1 MKQPDIILAKYSF
14 LVLITFLV
22 VLIFSI
28 MMWILSLSGKCS
40 KFEPKDQEKKKKKKD
55 NTIIYL
61 FLFILICSMAAQAVN
76 QSYTVIVP
84 KAAIKAATTVLKN
97 A

>member
-1 MKQPDIILAKYSF
+1 MKQPDTLLAKYAF
-14 LVLITFLV
+14 LGLIIFLT

-28 MMWILSLSGKCS
+28 MMWVLQLSGQCS
-40 KFEPKDQEKKKKKKD
+40 KSNKQQEKKKNKG

-61 FLFILICSMAAQAVN
+61 LLFILICSMAAQAVN
-76 QSYTVIVP
+76 QSYTIVIP
-84 KAAIKAATTVLKN
+84 KAAAKAAVKSLKS

>member
-40 KFEPKDQEKKKKKKD
+40 KSDQQQEKKKKKG

-61 FLFILICSMAAQAVN
+61 LLFILICSMAAQAVN
-76 QSYTVIVP
+76 QSYTIVIP
-84 KAAIKAATTVLKN
+84 KAAAKAAVKSLKS

>member
-1 MKQPDIILAKYSF
+1 MKKPDTLLARYAF
-14 LVLITFLV
+14 LGLIVFLTV
-22 VLIFSI
+22 FIFSI
-28 MMWILSLSGKCS
+28 MMWVLQLSGKCS
-40 KFEPKDQEKKKKKKD
+40 KSGQQQEKKKKG

-61 FLFILICSMAAQAVN
+61 LLFILICSMAAQAVN

-84 KAAIKAATTVLKN
+84 KVAAKAAVKALKN

>member
-1 MKQPDIILAKYSF
+1 MKKQPDTVLAKYAF
-14 LVLITFLV
+14 LGLIVFLTV
-22 VLIFSI
+22 FIFSL
-28 MMWILSLSGKCS
+28 MMWVLQLSGRCS
-40 KFEPKDQEKKKKKKD
+40 KSGQQQEKKKKKG

-84 KAAIKAATTVLKN
+84 KGAAKAAVKALKN